1 MIYVIIFFIGFL
13 LGLLIMLIIFSIKT
27 IFLQNKIEVLDNKL
41 RELKSKRK

>member
-13 LGLLIMLIIFSIKT
+13 LGLLIISIIFSIKT